1 MHRRKFAN
9 NAERGQILLIAALFM
24 TALLGF
30 TAMAI
35 DVGLIF
41 HDRRGQQN
49 AADAAALAGAASLPD
64 PLTAVLR
71 ARDWADRN
79 GYGDGTNGTTVTV
92 NTPYKGEPTKIEGVI
107 KKPVS
112 AVFSRALGEFVEAV
126 RGAVRRND
134 VLVEAD
140 LEGVQR
146 LGGVAHGRP
155 IGLAPHD
162 DRDGFGRHARPLSA
176 PAEKKAPYR
185 RRASREASGYDSLTM
200 SGRS

>member
-92 NTPYKGEPTKIEGVI
+92 NTPYKGDPTKIEVVI

-112 AVFSRALGEFVEAV
+112 AIFSRVLGLTTFSVTARAVALKSVGSQLNVAFLVLNPTNC
-126 RGAVRRND
+126 GAFSK
-134 VLVEAD
+134 
-140 LEGVQR
+140 
-146 LGGVAHGRP
+146 GGGSNV
-155 IGLAPHD
+155 
-162 DRDGFGRHARPLSA
+162 
-176 PAEKKAPYR
+176 
-185 RRASREASGYDSLTM
+185 T
-200 SGRS
+200 